1 MEFLKIRC
9 EWKDY
14 YDCRLMANDASC
26 HARVSFFQDG
36 QIIVSDLFVVKE
48 KRCKGLATELLNEID
63 RLVGNREISIVPS
76 NEWQKNWY
84 EKRNYKII
92 NELF

>member
-14 YDCRLMANDASC
+14 YDYRIMANDASC

-63 RLVGNREISIVPS
+63 MLVGNREISIVPS
-76 NEWQKNWY
+76 NNWQKEWY
-84 EKRNYKII
+84 IKRGYKIVK
-92 NELF
+92 

>member
-14 YDCRLMANDASC
+14 YDYRIMANDTSC

-48 KRCKGLATELLNEID
+48 KRCKGLATKLLNEID
-63 RLVGNREISIVPS
+63 GLVGNREISIVPS
-76 NEWQKNWY
+76 NNWQKEWY
-84 EKRNYKII
+84 IKRGYKIVK
-92 NELF
+92 